1 MLKGK
6 QKKLDV
12 NKDGKISGDDF
23 AMLKNVRMQKKDAM
37 GKKVVKAEKGK
48 MVNGTGKYIDLPENI
63 PSLLGESEKK
73 LKLFKEYSK
82 SIGKFSKKKMGGGMM
97 QKPIM
102 AEKGKM
108 IIEAEAPDL
117 GGMMGAAA
125 TLGLADRLTEVD
137 IANAERIARRK
148 PLPALEEYKR
158 KPITPKERRERDIT
172 KRATA
177 DLYKDKPVKTLK
189 RMGGGMMMQ
198 DSMGYK
204 KGGAVRGGRAEI
216 KGLRP
221 AKMF

>member
-37 GKKVVKAEKGK
+37 GKKVVKAE
-48 MVNGTGKYIDLPENI
+48 
-63 PSLLGESEKK
+63 S
-73 LKLFKEYSK
+73 
-82 SIGKFSKKKMGGGMM
+82 
-97 QKPIM
+97 
-102 AEKGKM
+102 GKM
-108 IIEAEAPDL
+108 ITEAEAPDL
-117 GGMMGAAA
+117 GGIREAYGAAA
-125 TLGLADRLTEVD
+125 ASEALVDRLTEVD
-137 IANAERIARRK
+137 IANAERVARRR
-148 PLPALEEYKR
+148 PLPMLQEPQQFKKD
-158 KPITPKERRERDIT
+158 KPITPKERREKDIA
-172 KRATA
+172 KRAQ
-177 DLYKDKPVKTLK
+177 KK
-189 RMGGGMMMQ
+189 MGGGMMQ

>member
-37 GKKVVKAEKGK
+37 GKKVVKAE
-48 MVNGTGKYIDLPENI
+48 
-63 PSLLGESEKK
+63 S
-73 LKLFKEYSK
+73 
-82 SIGKFSKKKMGGGMM
+82 
-97 QKPIM
+97 
-102 AEKGKM
+102 GKM
-108 IIEAEAPDL
+108 ITEAEAPDL
-117 GGMMGAAA
+117 GGMREAVGAAA
-125 TLGLADRLTEVD
+125 ASEALVDRLTEVD
-137 IANAERIARRK
+137 IANAERIARRR
-148 PLPALEEYKR
+148 PLPMLQEPQQFKKD
-158 KPITPKERRERDIT
+158 KPITPKERREKDIA
-172 KRATA
+172 KRAQ
-177 DLYKDKPVKTLK
+177 KK
-189 RMGGGMMMQ
+189 MGGGMMQ

>member
-37 GKKVVKAEKGK
+37 GKKVVKAE
-48 MVNGTGKYIDLPENI
+48 
-63 PSLLGESEKK
+63 S
-73 LKLFKEYSK
+73 
-82 SIGKFSKKKMGGGMM
+82 
-97 QKPIM
+97 
-102 AEKGKM
+102 GKM
-108 IIEAEAPDL
+108 ITEAEAPDL
-117 GGMMGAAA
+117 GGMMGAQAA
-125 TLGLADRLTEVD
+125 PEAADRISEVD
-137 IANAERIARRK
+137 IAMAERAARRALPMLQEERVAIRR
-148 PLPALEEYKR
+148 PLPTLQEPQQFKKD
-158 KPITPKERRERDIT
+158 KPITPKERREKDIA
-172 KRATA
+172 KRAQ
-177 DLYKDKPVKTLK
+177 KK
-189 RMGGGMMMQ
+189 MGGGMMQ

>member
-37 GKKVVKAEKGK
+37 GKKVVKAESGK
-48 MVNGTGKYIDLPENI
+48 MITEAEAPTLGGIMGAAAEAAAPAALDSDRITEVDTAMAERAARRRPLPM
-63 PSLLGESEKK
+63 LGEEKEK
-73 LKLFKEYSK
+73 PMTPKERREK
-82 SIGKFSKKKMGGGMM
+82 DIAKRAKKKMGGG
-97 QKPIM
+97 
-102 AEKGKM
+102 
-108 IIEAEAPDL
+108 
-117 GGMMGAAA
+117 
-125 TLGLADRLTEVD
+125 
-137 IANAERIARRK
+137 
-148 PLPALEEYKR
+148 
-158 KPITPKERRERDIT
+158 
-172 KRATA
+172 
-177 DLYKDKPVKTLK
+177 
-189 RMGGGMMMQ
+189 MMQ